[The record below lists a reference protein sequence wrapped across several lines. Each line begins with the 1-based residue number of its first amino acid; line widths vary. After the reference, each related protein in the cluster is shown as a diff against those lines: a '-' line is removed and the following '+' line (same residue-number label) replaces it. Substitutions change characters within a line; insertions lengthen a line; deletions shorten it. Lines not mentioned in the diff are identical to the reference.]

1 MKVRSRAMRATIL
14 IVGDYPGLS
23 TTRAELLREWQ
34 TVTTGTSGAS
44 EVLRARA
51 RDLLL
56 FCQTVP
62 ETTVRELAAQA
73 IELNP
78 RLKVLT
84 ISEVGQIRQLGSSAL
99 VAELNNPSCL
109 RRAVAALL
117 QSNEQQTGRSL

>member
-1 MKVRSRAMRATIL
+1 MRATIL

-51 RDLLL
+51 CDLLL